1 MILLRYLMLETF
13 KSQVGILFVLL
24 LIFVSQKFIGIL
36 AQAINGVIPA
46 DLVLTLLY
54 LNLPT
59 LGTLM
64 WVNLNTAESTINRR
78 ESRHL

>member
-1 MILLRYLMLETF
+1 MILRRYLMLETF

-24 LIFVSQKFIGIL
+24 LIFVSQKFIAIL
-36 AQAINGVIPA
+36 EQAINGVIAPN
-46 DLVLTLLY
+46 LVTDFALY

-64 WVNLNTAESTINRR
+64 LPISFYLAILFAHGQVAQ
-78 ESRHL
+78 